1 MNGGVMVAILQI
13 LGLLC
18 DIGGVAMLGYETWR
32 QLQQHRL
39 DEAHE
44 MMKFISTDG
53 KTYVS
58 AFTGEVF
65 QLSDGP
71 VQVNQSA
78 VIRMIQVFLGLA
90 LLILGFLLQ
99 IVAVVMGAYS

>member
-32 QLQQHRL
+32 QLQQHL
-39 DEAHE
+39 VDEAHE

-58 AFTGEVF
+58 RHGEVF
-65 QLSDGP
+65 PLSDGP
-71 VQVNQSA
+71 GQVNQSA
-78 VIRMIQVFLGLA
+78 EIRMIQVFLGLT
-90 LLILGFLLQ
+90 LLIFGFLLQ